1 MLPQRSASTRFVAVR
16 LDASPTLLFNPLRHP
31 VVALKYAVR
40 RSPPRAPPI
49 VVATSSL
56 YLLALVVLLA
66 CAPLGLKPLVVVAF
80 AVGGLRRGMAKKG
93 AKNTQKKI
101 ARRLRAEKKRIERQR
116 ARALS
121 TSDVSPTAA
130 ARRKAMLFEAITNGE
145 PPSPRGLVNLGN
157 TCFFN
162 AVMQC
167 LTRVAHFREYFVFK
181 SAAPGEGA
189 MTTALRTFFVDQWKV
204 GESSE
209 LNPILLFSEV
219 GKKNPSFKGR
229 AQQDA
234 HELMKVIFD
243 AVLDEE
249 KARLTKVARG
259 TLPPF
264 ARDDENDSPSETSL
278 STSADYSDTLTEEHA
293 GVANHPDHP
302 SPSSVAQTASEPTR
316 SPADDI
322 VESETA
328 TEPEDPSSNGME
340 DLKTGDA
347 SGEDEKPIPS
357 EKLVTII
364 ERTVGGVLSST
375 IVCKECGTKSAVSEP
390 FLDLQV
396 PLVPKDAPDPRVAKD
411 SDATKKSWKK
421 DADEKQLEVDK
432 PDNESEAEA
441 EKLSPSTVVI
451 VPAVPPPPPPLPPPP
466 TSVSNYSMASSS
478 NGTRGIDLM
487 QELRQKV
494 EVEAPSAE
502 PTPDSGLSTAP
513 QTVLHDKELANSIA
527 NEVTETQISDDDE
540 ADCMPSL
547 FDSSD
552 YDDGD
557 DTVVDEINDMNAFST
572 SESAKENDASAA
584 SSSAGKQIASCSP
597 GPRRAPAFISTL
609 FGGFGGI
616 SPAPHG
622 YRSVVGSLEE
632 FTKVEVLE
640 GDNAYGCEECNRREK
655 LRVAM
660 QRFDSRSIKA
670 KKIEASAEVFADDVV
685 GESDVS
691 AVDEGHARKGPGD
704 STDSTESSNSSEN
717 ESTSSKGG
725 RRGKSGQPVMM
736 SSSPV
741 TSSSSEGGSGT
752 TSEEEGEVVIEEEL
766 EEPRPSKPVRQRTLT
781 REEEDALIKNLDVK
795 VPVVRSAAEKRFVVK
810 KAPEVLAIQLKRF
823 AQVGFRGGL
832 RKISGHVDF
841 PLEFDLAPFV
851 DESASEESNAELK
864 EKWSAAK
871 RKRSVCSLYGNGK
884 MKAYKYALTGVTV
897 HGGSLCGGHYTAYVR
912 EGVDSDHRGGWYF
925 CNDAK
930 IQRAKERD
938 VLRSEAYL
946 LYYERVPV

>member
-1 MLPQRSASTRFVAVR
+1 
-16 LDASPTLLFNPLRHP
+16 
-31 VVALKYAVR
+31 
-40 RSPPRAPPI
+40 
-49 VVATSSL
+49 
-56 YLLALVVLLA
+56 
-66 CAPLGLKPLVVVAF
+66 
-80 AVGGLRRGMAKKG
+80 
-93 AKNTQKKI
+93 
-101 ARRLRAEKKRIERQR
+101 
-116 ARALS
+116 
-121 TSDVSPTAA
+121 
-130 ARRKAMLFEAITNGE
+130 MLFEAIANGE

-167 LTRVAHFREYFVFK
+167 LTRVAHFREHFVFQ

-189 MTTALRTFFVDQWKV
+189 MTTAIRTFLVDQWKV

-219 GKKNPSFKGR
+219 GKKNPSFRGR

-259 TLPPF
+259 ILPPF

-293 GVANHPDHP
+293 GVANHTDHP
-302 SPSSVAQTASEPTR
+302 SPSSVAQTASEPER

-328 TEPEDPSSNGME
+328 TEPEDPDPSSNDMGH
-340 DLKTGDA
+340 LKTGDA
-347 SGEDEKPIPS
+347 SGEDEKPIPP

-364 ERTVGGVLSST
+364 ERAVGGVLSST

-390 FLDLQV
+390 FLDLQI

-411 SDATKKSWKK
+411 SDTTKKSWKK
-421 DADEKQLEVDK
+421 DVDEKQVEGDK
-432 PDNESEAEA
+432 PEKESEAEA

-466 TSVSNYSMASSS
+466 TSLANYSKASSS
-478 NGTRGIDLM
+478 SGTRDLM

-502 PTPDSGLSTAP
+502 PAPDSGLSTES
-513 QTVLHDKELANSIA
+513 QTVLHHKELANSIA

-540 ADCMPSL
+540 ADGMPSL

-552 YDDGD
+552 NDDGD
-557 DTVVDEINDMNAFST
+557 DTAVDEINDMNAFST
-572 SESAKENDASAA
+572 SECARENDASAA
-584 SSSAGKQIASCSP
+584 SSSAGKEIASCSP

-609 FGGFGGI
+609 FGGFGCI

-660 QRFDSRSIKA
+660 QRFDSISIKA

-691 AVDEGHARKGPGD
+691 AVDEGQARKRPGD

-717 ESTSSKGG
+717 ESTSSKVGT
-725 RRGKSGQPVMM
+725 RDKNSQPVMM

-810 KAPEVLAIQLKRF
+810 RAPDVLAIQLKRF

-851 DESASEESNAELK
+851 DESASEELNAELK
-864 EKWSAAK
+864 EKSSAAK

-884 MKAYKYALTGVTV
+884 IKAYKYALTGVTV
-897 HGGSLCGGHYTAYVR
+897 HGGSLSGGHYTAYVR